1 MRATIQALS
10 VDGLTF
16 PRIRPMT
23 LDRNPPNADSQRA
36 ARPVDHS
43 FILVG
48 ARVDVGNAALSPR
61 LDVT

>member
-1 MRATIQALS
+1 
-10 VDGLTF
+10 
-16 PRIRPMT
+16 MT
-23 LDRNPPNADSQRA
+23 LDRNLPNAVSQRA